1 MTIRNELQQLL
12 VKASREATQA
22 DHSVDEDLEMDDG
35 YGTLDPA
42 ENDMEE
48 GQGSGDEGFKR
59 PKGVSDLDWKVY
71 EVVDGALREYEEKYR
86 AMWA

>member
-1 MTIRNELQQLL
+1 MIIRNELQQLL
-12 VKASREATQA
+12 VKAAGEAAQA
-22 DHSVDEDLEMDDG
+22 DHSDLEMDDG

-48 GQGSGDEGFKR
+48 GQGSSDEGFKR